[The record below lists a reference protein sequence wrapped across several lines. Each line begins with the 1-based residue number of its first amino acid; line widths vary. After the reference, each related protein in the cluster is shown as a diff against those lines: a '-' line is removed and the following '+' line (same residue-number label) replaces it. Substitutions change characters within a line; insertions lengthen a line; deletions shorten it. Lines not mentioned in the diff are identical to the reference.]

1 MILKGLGLIVT
12 GGSTG
17 IGKAVAHSCLL
28 VGADVLICAR
38 NSDSLKTAKG
48 ELAGAGPGRLLT
60 EEVDVSNPADVERL
74 IGSACKQLGDFGAVV
89 NAAGVLGP
97 IGELDEIAVE
107 DWIRVLK
114 INLIGTMLVSRS
126 VLPHFRK
133 RGSGKILTFSGGGGT
148 GPRPR
153 FSAYAASKAAVV
165 RFTENLAQ
173 ELSGTNIFVNSIA
186 PGAVNTR
193 MLDETIAAGSEKT
206 GDAAFKDALKQK
218 SDGGASAGRAA
229 ALCVKLLSPEADG
242 LTGKLLSAVWDPW
255 ESVADWKDKA
265 MQNDVYTLRRIVPSD
280 RGLKF

>member
-1 MILKGLGLIVT
+1 MILKGLGVIVT

-17 IGKAVAHSCLL
+17 IGKTVAHSCLL
-28 VGADVLICAR
+28 AGADVLICAR
-38 NSDSLKTAKG
+38 NSDLLNTAKA

-60 EEVDVSNPADVERL
+60 EEVDVSNAADVERL
-74 IGSACKQLGDFGAVV
+74 IGSACKHLGNFGAVV

-148 GPRPR
+148 NPRPR

-165 RFTENLAQ
+165 RFSENLAQ
-173 ELSGTNIFVNSIA
+173 ELSGTNIFVNAVA

-206 GDAAFKDALKQK
+206 GEAAFKDALKQK
-218 SDGGASAGRAA
+218 SDGGASAARAA

-255 ESVADWKDKA
+255 ESVADWKDQA

>member
-1 MILKGLGLIVT
+1 MILKGLGVIVT

-38 NSDSLKTAKG
+38 DSDLLKTAKA

-60 EEVDVSNPADVERL
+60 EEVDVSNAADVERL
-74 IGSACKQLGDFGAVV
+74 IGSACKHLGNFGAVV

-133 RGSGKILTFSGGGGT
+133 RGGGKILTFSGGGGAS
-148 GPRPR
+148 PRPR

-173 ELSGTNIFVNSIA
+173 ELSGTNIFVNAVA

-193 MLDETIAAGSEKT
+193 MLDETIAAGPEKA
-206 GDAAFKDALKQK
+206 GEAAFKDALQQR
-218 SDGGASAGRAA
+218 SDGGASAGRSA

-255 ESVADWKDKA
+255 ESVADWKDQA